1 MGMKRNRFEFGK
13 AERKYHI
20 YYCPV
25 LTRQTHPEPP
35 AQVATIK
42 GTRIGSRFW
51 KWYLID
57 VAEGYE
63 YLDGWTVYPG
73 KLADAKKEVM
83 ARQWLGPNDA
93 KPNQGAAA

>member
-13 AERKYHI
+13 SYQPHGHMW
-20 YYCPV
+20 YCPV
-25 LTRQTHPEPP
+25 LTREHQGHN
-35 AQVATIK
+35 QVAIIRGFNHGHGHWSWDLIK
-42 GTRIGSRFW
+42 
-51 KWYLID
+51 

-63 YLDGWTVYPG
+63 YLNGWKVYPG
-73 KLADAKKEVM
+73 KMADAKKAVM